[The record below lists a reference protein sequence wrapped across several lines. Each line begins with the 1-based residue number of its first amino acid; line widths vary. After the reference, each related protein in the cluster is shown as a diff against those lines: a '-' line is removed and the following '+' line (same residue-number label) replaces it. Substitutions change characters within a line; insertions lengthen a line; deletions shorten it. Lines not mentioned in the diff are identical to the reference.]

1 MSSLFPFSSSSR
13 LKGPHMKFQIGLTM
27 DPNYGTKNVTP
38 KTHQE
43 CAHLNP
49 TLTSSPQKKKKK
61 RTEIHYCPNKER
73 IILVVK
79 TFLCAFTLRRR
90 SFFLFFFRDIIKS
103 NPLLSKPSSLSI
115 SHNSLPYGIC
125 EITKRKKG
133 FLPSLPLFLS
143 KCYQRKNP
151 FLFLLD
157 KEEQGEDS
165 PLRVGFFYC
174 FRGERE
180 RELVAMDASA
190 TIIGGIVVG
199 LKDKESMVDPFL
211 VEALQNPRHRL
222 TSKYLFFFLPQISC
236 CKPQILILFDFFC
249 IWV

>member
-180 RELVAMDASA
+180 RGSSWLWTPLLPLLVVLLLGSKIRSPWW
-190 TIIGGIVVG
+190 TPSWLRLSRTLVIVSQV
-199 LKDKESMVDPFL
+199 S
-211 VEALQNPRHRL
+211 
-222 TSKYLFFFLPQISC
+222 TFFFFPLKSHVANL
-236 CKPQILILFDFFC
+236 KF
-249 IWV
+249 